1 MQKYKKNRSVLPMD
15 FRENIILKPLVM
27 KLSIAVP
34 LLLATSL
41 STYASSFGQSINL
54 KKNKASLETL
64 LRDIQKQSGYNILY
78 KESLLPKKRTA
89 DVKFINAPLESV
101 LDELLSKY
109 QIVYKIV
116 DKNIILSKAANT
128 AHEAIEG
135 KITAVQQKI
144 VKGKILD
151 AKGVPLANA
160 TVNEVGAVNRT
171 STLEDGS
178 FTLSVSGNTP
188 TLHVSMVGYQ
198 AIDYKVTSNENIEIR
213 LQQTVTSM
221 EEVVIVG
228 YGTQKASTV
237 TGSIVDVKGDVLD
250 RAPVMNVTN
259 TLAGRLPGL
268 VATTTS
274 GEPGSDNSTLR
285 IRGANTLGDNSPL
298 IVVDGIAN
306 RSIER
311 LNPQDIESVTILKD
325 ASAAIY
331 GSQAA
336 NGVILV
342 TTKKGKSGK
351 PQVSLTHNQ
360 GWSQP
365 TVIPKMADAAEY
377 AQMLNEIGLYA
388 GQKPKYSEEELALFR
403 SGTDSWKY
411 PNTDWFAATFHAA
424 APQHKTALNITGGS
438 EYLNYYISG
447 GYDKQDAIYK
457 NSATKFNQY
466 NFRSNLN
473 GKFNDYIKYG
483 VNAALREY
491 NRNYPTRSAADIF
504 GMILRGKP
512 NMHAYWPTGQ
522 NGPDIEY
529 GNNPVVITTNQ
540 TGYDRNKTMM
550 LESRANLEI
559 TVPGIEGLSVSG
571 NVAYDR
577 TLQSDKLWQTPW
589 TLYNWDGKSVDNN
602 GTPILVAGLKG
613 FTAPQ
618 LRQDFDTKNLLTL
631 NALIRYE
638 RNLGEKHHFNGL
650 LGLEKIKGDNMEF
663 YAFRKYYVS
672 AAIEELFAGGDAEK
686 DNSGQSAMQARLN
699 YFGRLNYD
707 FDNKYLLEFLWRYDG
722 SYKFPSNKRFGFF
735 PGVSGGW
742 RLSNETFWQPIKS
755 VISDLKLRASWGQT
769 GNDRIDDYQFMS
781 SYGFLTGASNVY
793 VFNGTQENKVLNEL
807 RIPNP
812 NVTWEVANQ
821 SNFGLD
827 AKFLNNKLTL
837 TAEYFYNIRTN
848 ILWNRNAS
856 VPATSGLTLPKE
868 NIGEVTNKGFEL
880 QLGYADQ
887 ANGFHYAVNGN
898 IATNHNRIRFWDETP
913 GIPDYQQS
921 TGRPM
926 NAKLYYNE
934 IGIFRD
940 QAAVDAYPHW
950 AGARP
955 GDIIFEDVN
964 KDGKIDGL
972 DRVRSE
978 KTELPTLTG
987 GFNIDLSYKG
997 FYTSLFFQGAAGAI
1011 RNNYYEMQGEA
1022 GNYLKQNVEGRWTA
1036 DNPDASKPRTWN
1048 RYNEY
1053 WRSNDNT
1060 YWLQSSNYVR
1070 LKNFEFG
1077 YNFSEDICKKLR
1089 LTRLQLYFSGQN
1101 LLTWTK
1107 VKDFDP
1113 ETTAATAY
1121 PLNRVYNLGL
1131 SLTF

>member
-1 MQKYKKNRSVLPMD
+1 MQKYKKNRWGLAME
-15 FRENIILKPLVM
+15 FRQISTLKPLAM
-27 KLSIAVP
+27 KLSIAIP
-34 LLLATSL
+34 LLFA
-41 STYASSFGQSINL
+41 ASFQVSAYSYGQKINL
-54 KKNKASLETL
+54 KKKNARLETL

-78 KESLLPKKRTA
+78 KESLISHIQKV
-89 DVKFINAPLESV
+89 DVKFQDAALGTV
-101 LDELLSKY
+101 LNELLGKY
-109 QIVYKIV
+109 NITYKLI
-116 DKNIILSKAANT
+116 DKNIVLSSISANEVAGNPSFT
-128 AHEAIEG
+128 TEI
-135 KITAVQQKI
+135 QQMLI
-144 VKGKILD
+144 KGKVLD
-151 AKGVPLANA
+151 HKGQPLANV
-160 TVNEVGAVNRT
+160 TVSEGKSNNKT
-171 STLEDGS
+171 SSAIDGS
-178 FTLSVSGNTP
+178 FSLLIDGRGGIIQF
-188 TLHVSMVGYQ
+188 SMVGYK
-198 AIDYKVTSNENIEIR
+198 D
-213 LQQTVTSM
+213 TSM
-221 EEVVIVG
+221 RIDNDRFVQVQLEESVTAMDEVVVVG

-237 TGSIVDVKGDVLD
+237 TGSIVDVKGDVLE
-250 RAPVMNVTN
+250 RSPVMNVTN

-268 VATTTS
+268 VATTAS

-342 TTKKGKSGK
+342 TTKKGKTGK
-351 PQVSLTHNQ
+351 PQVTLSYNQ

-365 TVIPKMADAAEY
+365 TVIPNTANAVEY
-377 AQMLNEIGLYA
+377 AQMLNEISQYA
-388 GQKPKYSEEELALFR
+388 GQKPKYTDEELDLYR
-403 SGTDSWKY
+403 SGADIWKY
-411 PNTDWFAATFHAA
+411 PNTDWFAETFNHA
-424 APQHKTALNITGGS
+424 APQQKMAININGGS

-447 GYDKQDAIYK
+447 GYDKQSAIYK

-512 NMHAYWPTGQ
+512 NLHAYWPSGQ

-550 LESRANLEI
+550 LESRANIEFTI
-559 TVPGIEGLSVSG
+559 PGLTGFSVTG
-571 NVAYDR
+571 NVGYDR
-577 TLQSDKLWQTPW
+577 TLQNDKLWQTPW
-589 TLYNWDGKSVDNN
+589 TLYNWDGKTYDKDGV
-602 GTPILVAGLKG
+602 PVLVGGLKG
-613 FTAPQ
+613 FSAPQ

-631 NALIRYE
+631 NALVKYE
-638 RNLGEKHHFNGL
+638 RSFAEKHHFNGL
-650 LGLEKIKGDNMEF
+650 IGIEKIKGDNMNF
-663 YAFRKYYVS
+663 YAFRKYFVS
-672 AAIEELFAGGDAEK
+672 SAIEELFAGGDAEK
-686 DNSGQSAMQARLN
+686 DNSGASATQARLN

-722 SYKFPSNKRFGFF
+722 SYKFPNQKRFGFF
-735 PGVSGGW
+735 PGISGGW
-742 RLSNETFWQPIKS
+742 RVSDEFFWESIKP
-755 VISDLKLRASWGQT
+755 VVSDLKLRASWGQT

-781 SYGFLTGASNVY
+781 SYGFLTGASNIY

-821 SNFGLD
+821 SNFGVD

-856 VPATSGLTLPKE
+856 VPSSSGLTLPKE

-880 QLGYADQ
+880 VLGYSDQ
-887 ANGFHYAVNGN
+887 VNEFRYAVSGN
-898 IATNHNRIRFWDETP
+898 VATNHNRIRFWDETP
-913 GIPDYQQS
+913 GIPAYQQS

-926 NAKLYYNE
+926 NAELYYNA
-934 IGIFRD
+934 IGIFSD
-940 QAAVDAYPHW
+940 QAAVDGYPHW

-955 GDIIFEDVN
+955 GDIKFEDVN
-964 KDGKIDGL
+964 NDGKIDGL
-972 DRVRSE
+972 DRVRSA

-987 GFNIDLSYKG
+987 GLNIDLSYKG
-997 FYTSLFFQGAAGAI
+997 FYSSLFFQGATGAI

-1036 DNPDASKPRTWN
+1036 DNPNAQKPRTWN

-1053 WRSNDNT
+1053 WRANQNT
-1060 YWLQSSNYVR
+1060 YWLQNSDYVR
-1070 LKNFEFG
+1070 LKNVEFG
-1077 YNFSEDICKKLR
+1077 YNFSDNICQKLK
-1089 LTRLQLYFSGQN
+1089 LSKLQLFFSGQN
-1101 LLTWTK
+1101 LLTWSK
-1107 VKDFDP
+1107 VIDFDP
-1113 ETTAATAY
+1113 ETTSATAY
-1121 PLNRVYNLGL
+1121 PLNRVYNVGM